1 MFSNVLKKFFTHR
14 KEYENKVATEM
25 KETQMAQ
32 QIKAAFA
39 RNQNTLL
46 QDAIGGV
53 ALCVSFLIALYLPGL
68 L

>member
-1 MFSNVLKKFFTHR
+1 MFSNVLKKFFTER
-14 KEYENKVATEM
+14 KEYENKVATGM
-25 KETQMAQ
+25 KETEMAQ

-53 ALCVSFLIALYLPGL
+53 ALCVSFVIALYLPGL

>member
-1 MFSNVLKKFFTHR
+1 MFSNVRTKFFTGY
-14 KEYENKVATEM
+14 KKYENKVATGM
-25 KETQMAQ
+25 KETKMAQ
-32 QIKAAFA
+32 QIKAVFA
-39 RNQNTLL
+39 RNQSTLL